1 MIKSY
6 NTWVTFSA
14 QLLIISLFLPI
25 RWGGLAVIIFS
36 AVSAVGFA
44 KKKYKL
50 QRIKALSLLPA
61 LFFIL
66 VLGSFYAED
75 KIESWRL
82 IERSFSFLLL
92 PLISQSLTVLTK
104 VQWRN
109 LFHTYLLSALGIS
122 LICLLIA
129 TDTYL
134 KTGSSSIN
142 NSDHF
147 IYNIFMHQR
156 LTSPLSLHAI
166 YLNCFISFGG
176 LLVLNQFITKWN
188 QLSTTLKIAYSVYL
202 LFNGI
207 MFYLLKSSILSAAF
221 PLILGT
227 VYFNRIKNY
236 ILTSKTTIFISLI
249 SAVLVAGFFYSVIKT
264 KLGDFAIKE
273 DYSAE
278 SIGPLT
284 IRIATWEGAFRVIKN
299 DWLLGVGTGNLEKP
313 ILKEFETIKF
323 SEGLDNKYN
332 AHNMYLQ
339 YWAMNGL
346 LGIGT
351 FILLLLALLF
361 KGIKNN
367 NKSLISLVLLF
378 AIFSLTESTLQTQRG
393 ILFFSFTICWMYW
406 NNSTKEINP

>member
-1 MIKSY
+1 MIKRY

-50 QRIKALSLLPA
+50 QKIKALSLLPA

-92 PLISQSLTVLTK
+92 PFVSQSLTVITK

-109 LFHTYLLSALGIS
+109 LLHTYLLSALGIS
-122 LICLLIA
+122 LMCLLIA
-129 TDTYL
+129 TVTYL

-176 LLVLNQFITKWN
+176 LLVIN
-188 QLSTTLKIAYSVYL
+188 QLTTRWNELTTILKIGYFTYL
-202 LFNGI
+202 LFNGL

-221 PLILGT
+221 PL
-227 VYFNRIKNY
+227 
-236 ILTSKTTIFISLI
+236 
-249 SAVLVAGFFYSVIKT
+249 VLVIVHFNKIRAYLRTSQKAIIISTIVSLVIFVFFYSVIKT
-264 KLGDFAIKE
+264 KLESFSIKE

-323 SEGLDNKYN
+323 SEGFDNKYN